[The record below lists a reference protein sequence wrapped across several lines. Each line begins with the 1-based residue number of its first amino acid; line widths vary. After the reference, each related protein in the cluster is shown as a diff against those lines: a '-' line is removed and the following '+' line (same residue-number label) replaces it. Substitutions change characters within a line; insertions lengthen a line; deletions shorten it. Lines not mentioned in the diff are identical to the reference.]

1 MKAIEI
7 LNQLKD
13 TLGIELSEEKVQ
25 MAIMKLENGTSISS
39 VDFVAGSEVFIEG
52 DDDSKISLP
61 IGEYSLEDSRVL
73 VVAEEGIISEIKEA
87 VEETPAPEA
96 EEEVEAA
103 QEETPETKVKSKTES
118 TQVVY
123 ATKEEVSE
131 VKLMIEEIK
140 TLLEKKE
147 LSKEPIED
155 VKDIELAA
163 EVVEPI
169 AHNPEAVNVAQN
181 IEPQVND
188 SHVDRIRNMIY
199 NNK

>member
-1 MKAIEI
+1 
-7 LNQLKD
+7 
-13 TLGIELSEEKVQ
+13 
-25 MAIMKLENGTSISS
+25 
-39 VDFVAGSEVFIEG
+39 
-52 DDDSKISLP
+52 
-61 IGEYSLEDSRVL
+61 
-73 VVAEEGIISEIKEA
+73 
-87 VEETPAPEA
+87 
-96 EEEVEAA
+96 
-103 QEETPETKVKSKTES
+103 
-118 TQVVY
+118 
-123 ATKEEVSE
+123 
-131 VKLMIEEIK
+131 MIEEIK